1 MCVCV
6 GVVGGGVRLRFVL
19 VPRIAAHFRVSEFDT
34 IE

>member
-1 MCVCV
+1 MCV

-19 VPRIAAHFRVSEFDT
+19 MPKIAAHFKVSEFDT